1 MNIIFLIFE
10 LCICEDNV
18 FQLLNLD
25 LHAPQQLQASQALPL
40 LRGNELNTIRDNLLF
55 RPRVLLHPTRNKIFL
70 RWGGGTVVTLHLK
83 RGMPDSQQNFLNL
96 YLIHNIKDNP
106 CFSSAQNSENLKVT
120 CEEIPQLKIKNI
132 LSILNQKRLS
142 GLPS

>member
-10 LCICEDNV
+10 LCVCKDNV

-70 RWGGGTVVTLHLK
+70 RRGGGD
-83 RGMPDSQQNFLNL
+83 RS
-96 YLIHNIKDNP
+96 NP
-106 CFSSAQNSENLKVT
+106 PFKEGHARFTTE
-120 CEEIPQLKIKNI
+120 
-132 LSILNQKRLS
+132 LSKSLS
-142 GLPS
+142 DP